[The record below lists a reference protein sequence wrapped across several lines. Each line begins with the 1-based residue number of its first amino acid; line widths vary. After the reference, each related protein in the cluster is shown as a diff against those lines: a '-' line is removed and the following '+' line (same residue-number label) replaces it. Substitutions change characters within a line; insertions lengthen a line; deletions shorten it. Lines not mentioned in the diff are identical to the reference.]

1 MLLKLDNW
9 KCHRHLFLILICA
22 NFICVVFYA
31 FNFRYNLYQKQQV
44 FSSFR
49 VFIFTSDN
57 RPIKNGQNA
66 FHTLSALINFAY
78 ARRYKYTYRYF
89 HIIYNDSRN
98 LAKNIPFRPGCFNQ
112 VLNQERSV
120 HWTKLQ
126 VSISKKM
133 INFENFGID
142 CSILL

>member
-57 RPIKNGQNA
+57 
-66 FHTLSALINFAY
+66 L
-78 ARRYKYTYRYF
+78 
-89 HIIYNDSRN
+89 IYNDSRN